1 MGVPPNQVRIR
12 TPCKDVQAATK
23 APLPP
28 PLPAQA
34 LRHAVPAFRGH
45 ERITAREGKQFN
57 RGYTLKQSS
66 GGHAGEHG
74 PGGRWG
80 TEAGRAEASKG
91 WREVGGS
98 KSGKEN
104 SHRAPDLA
112 CRRLQSFFHGTLTES
127 SPGCG
132 RRAGGSPPDPRRACV
147 QHVLEAWK
155 RRRFTAAEGS
165 GLRSSTS

>member
-12 TPCKDVQAATK
+12 TPCKDVQAATE

-80 TEAGRAEASKG
+80 PRLEGQKPR
-91 WREVGGS
+91 RGG
-98 KSGKEN
+98 GKWE
-104 SHRAPDLA
+104 D
-112 CRRLQSFFHGTLTES
+112 
-127 SPGCG
+127 
-132 RRAGGSPPDPRRACV
+132 RRAGKKTVTEPPIW
-147 QHVLEAWK
+147 HVDGYSCFSMAH
-155 RRRFTAAEGS
+155 
-165 GLRSSTS
+165 